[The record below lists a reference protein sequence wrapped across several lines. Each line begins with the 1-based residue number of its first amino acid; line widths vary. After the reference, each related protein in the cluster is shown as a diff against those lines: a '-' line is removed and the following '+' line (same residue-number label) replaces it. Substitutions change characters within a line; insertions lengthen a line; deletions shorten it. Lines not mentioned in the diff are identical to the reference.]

1 MVTPLTRLLNIA
13 HPIIQAPMAGGA
25 TTVEL
30 VAAAAEAEVLGSL
43 GAAYLSPTQ
52 IISTAAAIRARTSNP
67 FAINLFAPVP
77 PQAMMGDAQRM
88 LALMARHCAALGIEA
103 PAMPTAQPEPFF
115 DQIEAVLQVRPAV
128 FSFTFGTLPEGVLA
142 RCRALGITTIGAV
155 TTVREALAL
164 EQAGVDAVVALGAEA
179 GGHRATFIE
188 SFEASM
194 IGTMALVPQIVDAV
208 AVPVIASGGIMD
220 GRGIAAA
227 LMLGAQAVQM
237 GTAFLTTQESGIA
250 DIYKNAIVAARA
262 EQTRVTR
269 AFSGRPARGISN
281 AFMDE
286 ADAIAGD
293 ILPYPLQNALT
304 RPMRTAGGQQN
315 NTEVLSLWAGQ
326 GAPLARRESATAL
339 IERLIRE
346 TQAALSA
353 GGRLS

>member
-25 TTVEL
+25 TTVQL
-30 VAAAAEAEVLGSL
+30 VAAAAQAGALGSV
-43 GAAYLSPTQ
+43 GAAYLTPAQ
-52 IISTAAAIRARTSNP
+52 IIATAAAIRAHTGNP
-67 FAINLFAPVP
+67 FAINLFAPVAALP
-77 PQAMMGDAQRM
+77 MTGDAQRM
-88 LALMARHCAALGIEA
+88 LALMARHCAALGLEA
-103 PAMPTAQPEPFF
+103 PVMPEPQAEPFA

-128 FSFTFGTLPEGVLA
+128 FSFTFGTMPDGVLA

-155 TTVREALAL
+155 TTVLEARAL
-164 EQAGVDAVVALGAEA
+164 EEAGVDAVVALGAEA
-179 GGHRATFIE
+179 GGHRATFLD

-227 LMLGAQAVQM
+227 LMLGAQAVQL
-237 GTAFLTTQESGIA
+237 GTAFLTTEEAGIA
-250 DIYKNAIVAARA
+250 EVYKDAIVNARA

-281 AFMDE
+281 TFMDE
-286 ADAIAGD
+286 ADAIAQD

-304 RPMRTAGGQQN
+304 RPMRTAGGKQN
-315 NTEVLSLWAGQ
+315 DTNVLSLWAGQ
-326 GAPLARRESATAL
+326 GAALARRESATTL
-339 IERLIRE
+339 IARLVQE
-346 TQAALSA
+346 TQAALA
-353 GGRLS
+353 GAARLS